1 MGRRHLSCNEPRAPQ
16 PRCTGCVL
24 TDEAGTWRG
33 ALQWRGTMR
42 YYYRCARV
50 AVGANITSLLLT
62 NTAVSYKLYYS
73 VLDRSNSTVTIE
85 TRGRFSK
92 FVAGENLARMI
103 PDRSGDFD
111 DHSIDCDPVWPRRGA
126 QRRTYDIARKQSKIT
141 VFRNFYN

>member
-1 MGRRHLSCNEPRAPQ
+1 
-16 PRCTGCVL
+16 
-24 TDEAGTWRG
+24 
-33 ALQWRGTMR
+33 MR
-42 YYYRCARV
+42 YYYRCASE

-111 DHSIDCDPVWPRRGA
+111 DHSIDCDPV
-126 QRRTYDIARKQSKIT
+126 
-141 VFRNFYN
+141 